1 MKSLLL
7 TCILLSVQ
15 NLLPDRSAVA
25 QSMIYTTTPLQSNSD
40 RFFESGNMNWSLRGP
55 NFFATFGGPNIGVP
69 RFSGYNPN
77 AGISSGWAFN
87 SRKFCGNFGFNF
99 SQGFERISATTAPS
113 LMLSNGQTGQ
123 FFSGVRRQFVYSLV
137 PVVSPGGGAFFSSP
151 NPALQQQYRQ
161 PCTVAEQVLRGDVVL
176 PKSQA
181 ATQYVPGSSGSNT
194 TTDPYDPATER
205 ANSAYAW
212 FQHHSQNYVP
222 VSQRKPTTKV
232 AVPSDLVAPP
242 PPPAFVDPVSE
253 PLKNPLSNVSKLLAS
268 SNEEASLVKT
278 DATSASQ
285 SIAQIYFQRGLDAE
299 ADKDVTKAGFLFR
312 MAVERASG
320 DLRDRIEKRLE
331 NLPTQ

>member
-1 MKSLLL
+1 MKTLLL
-7 TCILLSVQ
+7 ACMLSLMHL
-15 NLLPDRSAVA
+15 LLPDSPAVA
-25 QSMIYTTTPLQSNSD
+25 QPMVYTTTPLQSNSD

-55 NFFATFGGPNIGVP
+55 NFFATFGGPNFGVP
-69 RFSGYNPN
+69 RFGGYNPN

-87 SRKFCGNFGFNF
+87 SGKFSGTFGFNC
-99 SQGFERISATTAPS
+99 SQGFERTSATTAPS

-123 FFSGVRRQFVYSLV
+123 FFSGVRRPFVYSLV

-151 NPALQQQYRQ
+151 SPSPALQQQYRQ

-194 TTDPYDPATER
+194 TTDPSDPATER

-212 FQHHSQNYVP
+212 FQHHSQNYA
-222 VSQRKPTTKV
+222 VS
-232 AVPSDLVAPP
+232 SDLVAPP

-268 SNEEASLVKT
+268 SDEEASLVKT

-312 MAVERASG
+312 MAVERATG